1 MKRNEL
7 LLDVIGEVKDEY
19 LQEIDSRIKRVRRGR
34 RWKRA
39 LLAACVILIAGIVVQ
54 FAVMLGGGLGSRSG
68 GFSAEGLVA
77 GGYYFHQTRDG
88 DVFRYTPE
96 EGAVRLLKGGVFDRW
111 KSTRYSITANDF
123 GFYYSKGD
131 WIYRIKHGETKS
143 EKLYRYEVKVG
154 NIYLYPAGAS
164 DIAVE
169 VHYDDKNV
177 GLHNE
182 LFIIDGI
189 TGDRKVTII
198 DEYVNQEEIGAIRN
212 VLRNEEPGSD
222 AYNQSLDQLNK
233 HTPAFAKKITYTV
246 GKRTLELA
254 LEEGKDWFDYTYRL
268 TENGKALFNGYVE
281 PYDVRTVGDSL
292 VFTVGRGGNNLGND
306 LNGYV
311 IVSPDGTNRVVRVP
325 SVPGNEKFFFT
336 IKEMEDGQSIFAV
349 RTSDNEKFK
358 LKWDRSEERHVWD
371 IYSNGSY
378 IWTMGFDGKKGD
390 GLASCYRIEYENG
403 IPTALTLID
412 DDITDNN
419 K

>member
-19 LQEIDSRIKRVRRGR
+19 LQEIDSRMKRVRRR
-34 RWKRA
+34 RMWKRG
-39 LLAACVILIAGIVVQ
+39 LLAACVLLIVGVVVQ
-54 FAVMLGGGLGSRSG
+54 FAVLFIGIPGARGGNPSP
-68 GFSAEGLVA
+68 EGIAA
-77 GGYYFHQTRDG
+77 GGYYYHKTSEG
-88 DVFRYTPE
+88 DVFRYSPE
-96 EGAVRLLKGGVFDRW
+96 EGSVRLIKGCILDRW
-111 KSTRYSITANDF
+111 KNTGYPTTANDY

-212 VLRNEEPGSD
+212 VLRKEEPGSD
-222 AYNQSLDQLNK
+222 AYNQSFDQLNK
-233 HTPAFAKKITYTV
+233 HTPAFATEITYTV
-246 GKRTLELA
+246 GNRTLKLA

-268 TENGKALFNGYVE
+268 TENGKSLYNGYVE

-292 VFTVGRGGNNLGND
+292 VFTVGRGGNNLGKD

-311 IVSPDGTNRVVRVP
+311 IVSPDGTNRVVNVP

-336 IKEMEDGQSIFAV
+336 VKDMDDGQTILAV
-349 RTSDNEKFK
+349 RVSDNEKFT
-358 LKWDRSEERHVWD
+358 LNWDRPEENNVWY
-371 IYSNGSY
+371 IYSDGTY
-378 IWTMGFDGKKGD
+378 LWTMGYNGEKGD
-390 GLASCYRIEYENG
+390 YLPSCYRIEYENG

>member
-54 FAVMLGGGLGSRSG
+54 FAVILGGGLGSRSG

-96 EGAVRLLKGGVFDRW
+96 EGSVRLIKGCILDRW
-111 KSTRYSITANDF
+111 KNTRCSTTANGY

-143 EKLYRYEVKVG
+143 EKLYHYESKAK
-154 NIYLYPAGAS
+154 YPDLYPAGAN
-164 DIAVE
+164 DIAVFVDYNRADVLTHHE
-169 VHYDDKNV
+169 V
-177 GLHNE
+177 L
-182 LFIIDGI
+182 IIDGI
-189 TGDRKVTII
+189 TGECKTVVMERNIPYYEPETMPFDDPRFADKSDKT
-198 DEYVNQEEIGAIRN
+198 DENFTVYADTV
-212 VLRNEEPGSD
+212 
-222 AYNQSLDQLNK
+222 
-233 HTPAFAKKITYTV
+233 TYTV
-246 GKRTLELA
+246 GGRTLELVYQGSEDE
-254 LEEGKDWFDYTYRL
+254 LDYTYCL
-268 TENGKALFNGYVE
+268 TENGKPLYNGYVE

-292 VFTVGRGGNNLGND
+292 VFTVGRGGNNLGKD

-311 IVSPDGTNRVVRVP
+311 IVSPDGTNRVVNVP

-336 IKEMEDGQSIFAV
+336 VKDVEDGQSIFAV

-371 IYSNGSY
+371 IYSDGSY